1 MLNHLV
7 RHMGRRGEGGQA
19 MLFVLIAVVLLGTI
33 PIAIATVTT
42 NQLPQTTR
50 NLNFEAAY
58 EAAQGGLNDYL
69 QHLDANESYGLYC
82 KTCSN
87 GTAGNPA
94 FTSWVPLS
102 TSPMASYSY
111 APTNKSGLIALQV
124 SGKAGTGATS
134 VVRTFNFS
142 IRPASSLSDVY
153 WTNYETLDPSLAN
166 TQCATHLD
174 EPSANSY
181 PNWKTL
187 GIPQYGPPSGCEV
200 TFQTG
205 DVLNGPVFS
214 DDTYRLC
221 GTPTFTSSVE
231 SGNIYNTNAGS
242 AGIYVGS
249 SGCQSFTGP
258 TATKVSNQ
266 TPRTASDDLT
276 PARNYGCFIT
286 GGTAPS
292 SLTPANVTLTLSV
305 ITSGSPPTPTTQITW
320 SGSGAKVDN
329 SASNTNACTSPITV
343 SNLTTGLVFVN
354 GSVTIKG
361 QMTGGL
367 DVVTCSSTTDA
378 SNGNCA
384 SSTPSNIVVSGNLTY
399 PTANKVLVSGQP
411 TSDSQDALGLI
422 AANFVEVT
430 TTTTI
435 EIDAAILALADSFY
449 VNNWTGSNYGTL
461 NVFGSIAQ
469 NFRGPVG
476 TTGGSGYLKNY
487 NYDTSLQSL
496 FPPFF
501 IPPNGA
507 TWTPSTYEECAS
519 GLGHS
524 VQSTPSC

>member
-1 MLNHLV
+1 
-7 RHMGRRGEGGQA
+7 
-19 MLFVLIAVVLLGTI
+19 
-33 PIAIATVTT
+33 
-42 NQLPQTTR
+42 
-50 NLNFEAAY
+50 
-58 EAAQGGLNDYL
+58 
-69 QHLDANESYGLYC
+69 
-82 KTCSN
+82 
-87 GTAGNPA
+87 
-94 FTSWVPLS
+94 
-102 TSPMASYSY
+102 
-111 APTNKSGLIALQV
+111 
-124 SGKAGTGATS
+124 
-134 VVRTFNFS
+134 VVRTFNYS
-142 IRPASSLSDVY
+142 IRPATSLSDVY
-153 WTNYETLDPSLAN
+153 WTNYETLDPTLAN
-166 TQCATHLD
+166 TQCATHYA

-181 PNWKTL
+181 PTWRSL
-187 GIPQYGPPSGCEV
+187 GIPQYGPANGCEV

-221 GTPTFTSSVE
+221 GTPTFTASVE
-231 SGNIYNTNAGS
+231 SGNIYNTSAGT

-249 SGCQSFTGP
+249 SGCQGFTGP
-258 TATKVSNQ
+258 PATKVGNQ

-292 SLTPANVTLTLSV
+292 SLTPVNVTLTLSV
-305 ITSGSPPTPTTQITW
+305 AGSPATTQIAW

-329 SASNTNACTSPITV
+329 AASNTNSCTSPITL
-343 SNLTTGLVFVN
+343 SSLTAGLVFVN
-354 GSVTIKG
+354 GNVTISG

-367 DVVTCSSTTDA
+367 DIVTCSSTTDA
-378 SNGNCA
+378 SSGNCN
-384 SSTPSNIVVSGNLTY
+384 SSTQSNIVISGNLTY

-411 TSDSQDALGLI
+411 TIDSHDALGLI

-430 TTTTI
+430 TTSTV

-449 VNNWTGSNYGTL
+449 VNNWTGPNYGTL

-507 TWTPSTYEECAS
+507 TWSPSSYEECAS
-519 GLGHS
+519 GLSHS
-524 VQSTPSC
+524 VQNTPNC